1 MNEQVLRSLGRLVVD
16 EQLRDAVHIAVV
28 PVVAGEDLWAGTHV
42 GLVDGKLSRKSTH
55 IGVVDPFL
63 TVTVKAGEKCWLFL
77 YPGSITS
84 LSHLW
89 SHPAF
94 DPQDPVGRIS
104 KDDHIAKSKAW
115 IAEHA
120 DLLGLSADVLM
131 ENASA
136 WLDCEEYSVQHGS
149 VRWRDNFNP
158 TEFWHHYEVVT
169 GKVVADDKKHSFY
182 CCTC

>member
-1 MNEQVLRSLGRLVVD
+1 MSEQVLRSLGRLVTD
-16 EQLRDAVHIAVV
+16 DQPRDAVHIAVV
-28 PVVAGEDLWAGTHV
+28 PVVAGEDTWAGQHV
-42 GLVDGKLSRKSTH
+42 GLEEGKLSRKAKN

-63 TVTVKAGEKCWLFL
+63 TVPVKAGEKCWLFL

-94 DPQDPVGRIS
+94 DQQDAGRIS
-104 KDDHIAKSKAW
+104 KDVHIAKSKAW

-120 DLLGLSADVLM
+120 ELLGLSADVLM
-131 ENASA
+131 ENGSS
-136 WLDCEEYSVQHGS
+136 WLEYDDYIVQHGS
-149 VRWRDNFNP
+149 ERWRDNFNP
-158 TEFWHHYEVVT
+158 TEFWHHYEVIT
-169 GKVVADDKKHSFY
+169 GKVVPEDKKQSFY